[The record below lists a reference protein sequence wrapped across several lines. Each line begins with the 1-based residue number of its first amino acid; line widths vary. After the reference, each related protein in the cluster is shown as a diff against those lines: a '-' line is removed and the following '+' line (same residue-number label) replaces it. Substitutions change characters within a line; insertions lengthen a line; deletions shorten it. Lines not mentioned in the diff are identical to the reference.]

1 MHIDESD
8 HNSTQDPVR
17 TPNDSNQSY
26 RAIESEYNSLTV
38 YIDGPYG
45 APASQIFRAK
55 HAVLIGT
62 GIGVTPYASILQ
74 SIMHRYW
81 QAKITCPK
89 CHYHWAED
97 LKTSVGLNLRKVT
110 LNIARERPLMTS
122 HVFWPTRLI
131 LMITMISSQ

>member
-8 HNSTQDPVR
+8 HNSTQNPVR
-17 TPNDSNQSY
+17 LPNDSNQSY
-26 RAIESEYNSLTV
+26 RAIESEFNYLSV
-38 YIDGPYG
+38 YVDGPYG

-81 QAKITCPK
+81 QAKNTCPK
-89 CHYHWAED
+89 CQYHWTD
-97 LKTSVGLNLRKVT
+97 DPKVSVDINLRKVT
-110 LNIARERPLMTS
+110 VNIDY
-122 HVFWPTRLI
+122 
-131 LMITMISSQ
+131 

>member
-17 TPNDSNQSY
+17 TTPNDSNQSY
-26 RAIESEYNSLTV
+26 RAIESEYNSLSV

-81 QAKITCPK
+81 QAKNTCPK
-89 CHYHWAED
+89 CHYHWADD
-97 LKTSVGLNLRKVT
+97 LKASVGINLRKVLAKIQQT
-110 LNIARERPLMTS
+110 KIAVTKIFRPCNIPDLG
-122 HVFWPTRLI
+122 
-131 LMITMISSQ
+131 